1 MLLEFRSF
9 LTEKCSCLDAQTTYS
24 LLSSHGCV
32 EELLFYA
39 RLIGDYDRVLTHHI
53 QREDIGSAIYIL
65 QDIPVDKSEPLFYKF
80 APQML
85 LISPSETVDAWIQAR
100 FLSPCRLIPALVRYE
115 QYRKAELQKGRT
127 DLGEVSKCSLV
138 HLQDES
144 IRYLEYQ
151 IREIQNTD
159 PAIHNYLL
167 SLYALEVG
175 MSTGFDVQ
183 KDDKNLME
191 FLDYF
196 KEEYIYDVKYA
207 LRVCIQEHKHQACVY
222 IYSLLHLYEEAV
234 KLALTVD
241 LELAKYCADK
251 AEDDETKKKLW
262 LIIARFLIEVGM
274 MIMDD

>member
-115 QYRKAELQKGRT
+115 QYRKSELEKGRT
-127 DLGEVSKCSLV
+127 DLGEVLV
-138 HLQDES
+138 LFS
-144 IRYLEYQ
+144 
-151 IREIQNTD
+151 
-159 PAIHNYLL
+159 
-167 SLYALEVG
+167 
-175 MSTGFDVQ
+175 
-183 KDDKNLME
+183 
-191 FLDYF
+191 
-196 KEEYIYDVKYA
+196 
-207 LRVCIQEHKHQACVY
+207 
-222 IYSLLHLYEEAV
+222 
-234 KLALTVD
+234 
-241 LELAKYCADK
+241 
-251 AEDDETKKKLW
+251 
-262 LIIARFLIEVGM
+262 
-274 MIMDD
+274 